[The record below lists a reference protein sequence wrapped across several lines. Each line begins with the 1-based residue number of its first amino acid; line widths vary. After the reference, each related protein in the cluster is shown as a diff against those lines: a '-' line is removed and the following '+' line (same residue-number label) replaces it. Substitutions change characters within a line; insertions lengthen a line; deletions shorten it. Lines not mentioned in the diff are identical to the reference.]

1 MNTRGKSKKKIK
13 ENDNPF
19 LNLNAHARDD
29 DELAKASIKTIA
41 NSVVI
46 TESDNKR
53 IDRNKKEES
62 SEIMDPS
69 RRDWLYYT
77 RSPLMDNYRDNLYR
91 EYYSLS
97 VLLSLRGDN
106 NNERTLGLSLKLID
120 LENKKEFR
128 VGELES
134 FLFSCVIGDKQ
145 NIEDDERVIELED
158 FSKSEAKL
166 IRFLNN
172 LYAEAKH
179 VQENG
184 KLWFKDYDAYRCLL
198 LLKDIPNIRLIYQI

>member
-19 LNLNAHARDD
+19 LNLNAYAKED

-62 SEIMDPS
+62 SEIIDPA
-69 RRDWLYYT
+69 RKDWLYYT

-97 VLLSLRGDN
+97 VAVLRASDEG
-106 NNERTLGLSLKLID
+106 ETCGSAAVELHIYD
-120 LENKKEFR
+120 LMISY
-128 VGELES
+128 V
-134 FLFSCVIGDKQ
+134 VITC
-145 NIEDDERVIELED
+145 EYTSSVW
-158 FSKSEAKL
+158 A
-166 IRFLNN
+166 
-172 LYAEAKH
+172 
-179 VQENG
+179 
-184 KLWFKDYDAYRCLL
+184 
-198 LLKDIPNIRLIYQI
+198 

>member
-19 LNLNAHARDD
+19 LNLNANAKEN

-62 SEIMDPS
+62 SQIIDPS
-69 RRDWLYYT
+69 RKNWLYYT

-97 VLLSLRGDN
+97 VLLSVRGDN

-120 LENKKEFR
+120 LENKKEYR

-145 NIEDDERVIELED
+145 NIEDIEKTIELED

-166 IRFLNN
+166 IRF
-172 LYAEAKH
+172 
-179 VQENG
+179 
-184 KLWFKDYDAYRCLL
+184 
-198 LLKDIPNIRLIYQI
+198 